1 MSKNNGPRFQKA
13 RFHVEFG
20 PDVLFERVSFKMRDV
35 RALHTHG
42 RHFNA
47 RLSERNI
54 PDSIMKKIELFS
66 SSEWTLKTCEVRTDT
81 GKFVNSTWEIT
92 HNDLRYWVTIGFGDT
107 VETIVLKKSSGK
119 NGIITSGE
127 LYDFVQK
134 VNADLMAQENMQ

>member
-1 MSKNNGPRFQKA
+1 M
-13 RFHVEFG
+13 EFG

-81 GKFVNSTWEIT
+81 GKFVNSTWEIVL
-92 HNDLRYWVTIGFGDT
+92 NNIQYWLTIGFGDT
-107 VETIVLKKSSGK
+107 VETIVIKESTGKKDIIMSGD
-119 NGIITSGE
+119 
-127 LYDFVQK
+127 LYEFVKK
-134 VNADLMAQENMQ
+134 VNSDLMAQENI